1 MQSVKSM
8 SVPVK
13 RMWFSLF
20 WSSSQTHYKNI
31 ACFWGIRGDVC
42 QSLYIQRA
50 NPLGR
55 HWWFW
60 KSFWDAAC
68 CWSYY
73 TVAVLSPW
81 LPFHP
86 FRLLCILVQTVREM
100 VAFALLST
108 GCCSQAMVL
117 CSHFPFCSIRLNR
130 MSCHHPSCLWY
141 IVNQVQFLLG
151 FLALCRAS
159 HKTRRDTKTLKSQVL
174 TLPLSWLFCSS
185 SPILSCCSPAA

>member
-1 MQSVKSM
+1 MVLKIFLGCSMLLVRLHCSSVIT
-8 SVPVK
+8 
-13 RMWFSLF
+13 L
-20 WSSSQTHYKNI
+20 
-31 ACFWGIRGDVC
+31 
-42 QSLYIQRA
+42 
-50 NPLGR
+50 
-55 HWWFW
+55 
-60 KSFWDAAC
+60 
-68 CWSYY
+68 
-73 TVAVLSPW
+73 VALS
-81 LPFHP
+81 P

-174 TLPLSWLFCSS
+174 TLPLSWLFFAAAWSY
-185 SPILSCCSPAA
+185 PAALQLPNSISPTLQKAGSGCPYITCSWLSYLTPQQSLRVLPEE